1 LEQDIQS
8 NQITQEMAAES
19 IQVHYKVYNHLSE
32 LPTTDANLILEVREI
47 CKSAYAPY
55 SRFRVGALAL
65 MEDNSKIH
73 GTNQE
78 NASYPIG
85 LCAERVL
92 LAAVSSIAPD
102 QKIKT
107 LAISYESDE
116 VDAMAPVAPCGMCRQ
131 SLVEYESRFNEPIRL
146 LLSGQTGT
154 IIELNSVS
162 DLLPFAFKHFH
173 LGK

>member
-1 LEQDIQS
+1 
-8 NQITQEMAAES
+8 
-19 IQVHYKVYNHLSE
+19 
-32 LPTTDANLILEVREI
+32 
-47 CKSAYAPY
+47 
-55 SRFRVGALAL
+55 FRVGALAL

>member
-1 LEQDIQS
+1 M
-8 NQITQEMAAES
+8 TTES
-19 IQVHYKVYNHLSE
+19 IQILYKVYDHVSDLSNE
-32 LPTTDANLILEVREI
+32 DASLIIRAREI
-47 CKSAYAPY
+47 CQFAYAPY

-65 MEDNSKIH
+65 MEDGIKVH

-92 LAAVSSIAPD
+92 LAAASSVAPGK
-102 QKIKT
+102 KIKT

-116 VDAMAPVAPCGMCRQ
+116 IDSEAPVAPCGICRQ
-131 SLVEYESRFNEPIRL
+131 SLVEYESRFNEPMRL

-154 IIELNSVS
+154 IFMLNSVS
-162 DLLPFAFKHFH
+162 DLLPFAFKHYH

>member
-1 LEQDIQS
+1 
-8 NQITQEMAAES
+8 
-19 IQVHYKVYNHLSE
+19 
-32 LPTTDANLILEVREI
+32 
-47 CKSAYAPY
+47 
-55 SRFRVGALAL
+55 
-65 MEDNSKIH
+65 
-73 GTNQE
+73 
-78 NASYPIG
+78 
-85 LCAERVL
+85 VL

-146 LLSGQTGT
+146 LLSGQSGT